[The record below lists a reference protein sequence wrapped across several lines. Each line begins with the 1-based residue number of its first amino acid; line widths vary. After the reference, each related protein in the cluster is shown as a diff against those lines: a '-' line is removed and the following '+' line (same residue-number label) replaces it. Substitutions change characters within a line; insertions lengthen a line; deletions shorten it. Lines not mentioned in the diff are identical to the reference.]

1 MDLKRKLTSRKFWL
15 ALIGFIT
22 PILVMY
28 KVPQETIAQVTS
40 IIMAGATL
48 IAYILAEGFT
58 DAMSDSI
65 DMDGIDLIDDVDDF
79 ELVEEPTE
87 EVE

>member
-15 ALIGFIT
+15 AVIGFIT
-22 PILVMY
+22 PILTMY
-28 KVPQETIAQVTS
+28 KVPQETVAQVTS

-58 DAMSDSI
+58 DAMTSPAE
-65 DMDGIDLIDDVDDF
+65 LDVIEAED
-79 ELVEEPTE
+79 E
-87 EVE
+87 

>member
-1 MDLKRKLTSRKFWL
+1 MDIKRKLTSRKFWL
-15 ALIGFIT
+15 ALVGFIT

>member
-15 ALIGFIT
+15 ALVGFIT

-58 DAMSDSI
+58 DAMSDNISE
-65 DMDGIDLIDDVDDF
+65 DFDIDLETDDTEDF
-79 ELVEEPTE
+79 E
-87 EVE
+87 EVA

>member
-1 MDLKRKLTSRKFWL
+1 MDIKRKLTSRKFWL

-22 PILVMY
+22 PVLTMY

-48 IAYILAEGFT
+48 IAYILAEGFADALSDTT
-58 DAMSDSI
+58 DI
-65 DMDGIDLIDDVDDF
+65 
-79 ELVEEPTE
+79 ETE
-87 EVE
+87 DE

>member
-1 MDLKRKLTSRKFWL
+1 MDIKRKLTSRKFWL

-22 PILVMY
+22 PLLTAFNVAESDIT
-28 KVPQETIAQVTS
+28 QITA

-58 DAMSDSI
+58 DAMNGDTI
-65 DMDGIDLIDDVDDF
+65 EFDPGDI
-79 ELVEEPTE
+79 EEE
-87 EVE
+87 GE

>member
-28 KVPQETIAQVTS
+28 KVPQETITQVTS

-48 IAYILAEGFT
+48 IAYLLAEGFT
-58 DAMSDSI
+58 DALSSPI
-65 DMDGIDLIDDVDDF
+65 DEI
-79 ELVEEPTE
+79 ETE
-87 EVE
+87 EEE